1 MQSTASTLQLANPR
15 RYWRIGVSLRDAW
28 KCPGWVAM
36 QSTASTIQLANLRRY
51 WRIGVSLCDV
61 SLCDVSLCDVSLCDV
76 LRDVSQIFE
85 EP

>member
-15 RYWRIGVSLRDAW
+15 RYWRIGVSLRDASLRDAW

-51 WRIGVSLCDV
+51 WRIGVSLCE
-61 SLCDVSLCDVSLCDV
+61 VSLCDV